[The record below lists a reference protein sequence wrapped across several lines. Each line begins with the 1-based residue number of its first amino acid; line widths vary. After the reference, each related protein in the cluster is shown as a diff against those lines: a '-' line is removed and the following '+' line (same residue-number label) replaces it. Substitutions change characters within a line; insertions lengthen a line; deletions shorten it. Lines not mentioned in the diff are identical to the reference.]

1 MAPLASII
9 ICTRNRAASLD
20 RTLRG
25 LLDDDS
31 ATDRELVIVDNAS
44 SDRTRLV
51 AEAAAATAGFP
62 VVIVSESRPGLS
74 RARNAGVRRA
84 SGEFLLFTDDDIVVR
99 PGWVDAL
106 VAPFASGDVAV
117 TGGRVIPVHPRPLAP
132 WMRGTH
138 LDRIA
143 LTDYGPSDR
152 EMLGDALPYGANF
165 ALRRSVLPP
174 EDPFPPFL
182 GHSGAVGI
190 SYEEWHVVQSLAR
203 EHRIVYAP
211 KAVVE
216 HHYDAAK
223 LDYDSFR
230 RSYFQSGFG
239 YARHERMVNPVRVRF
254 PRRAVEAVRAYSK
267 ALAIRRRNAR
277 VRELTPEVALS
288 EFEAYFWAGI
298 QVESLCQREWRLAN
312 WLAARLV

>member
-1 MAPLASII
+1 MRRAGRVLPPARERKAADHGRIRNADAIGPHVAPAHPPRPQHRRARLSQLSSRGGERGPHDGQHLAMAPLASII

-44 SDRTRLV
+44 SDRTRIV
-51 AEAAAATAGFP
+51 AEAAAQTAGFA

-143 LTDYGPSDR
+143 LIDYGPSDR
-152 EMLGDALPYGANF
+152 ELVGDAPPYGANF

-230 RSYFQSGFG
+230 SSYFQS
-239 YARHERMVNPVRVRF
+239 
-254 PRRAVEAVRAYSK
+254 
-267 ALAIRRRNAR
+267 
-277 VRELTPEVALS
+277 
-288 EFEAYFWAGI
+288 
-298 QVESLCQREWRLAN
+298 
-312 WLAARLV
+312 